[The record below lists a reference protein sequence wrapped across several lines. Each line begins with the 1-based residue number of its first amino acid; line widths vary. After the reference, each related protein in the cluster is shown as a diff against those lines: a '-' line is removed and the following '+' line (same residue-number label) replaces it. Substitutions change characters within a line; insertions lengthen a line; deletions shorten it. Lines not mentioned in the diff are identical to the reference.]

1 MLQKSFVEK
10 EFFKIFHSMDKILSP
25 FRQSKLLN
33 TLFLSNIFVSFHY
46 ALIIYINS
54 TYLSN
59 FFSETQVSALYI
71 IGAIINTFL
80 LLNASKILEKIGN
93 YRFVVYV
100 IIIEF
105 FSTIGMVASATP
117 FLIGLYFLTHTIA
130 ISLIYFNMDIFVES
144 LCKSEGQTGSI
155 RATYLTMA
163 NLTIVF
169 APIVVAFL
177 LTSNIYAYVYLAS
190 ATSLLPLYHLIKK
203 FKKLE
208 LKVIRHI
215 RIKETLTEYIK
226 NKDLYNIFISN
237 FLLQLFYAFMVVYVP
252 LYLER
257 YIGFSWTEIGIMFT
271 IMLLPFVLFEVPVGD
286 LADEK
291 YGEKEF
297 LTIGFV
303 VMGLATLF
311 ISFVTV
317 QSFWIWTT
325 ILFITR
331 IGASFVEVTSESYF
345 FRHVDQNKTDVISF
359 FRITRPLS
367 FLAGPI
373 IATITLQFVPFQYI
387 FIVIGAFMIL
397 GTHYSL
403 AIRDTK

>member
-1 MLQKSFVEK
+1 
-10 EFFKIFHSMDKILSP
+10 MDKILSP

>member
-1 MLQKSFVEK
+1 VLQKSFVEK

>member
-1 MLQKSFVEK
+1 M
-10 EFFKIFHSMDKILSP
+10 
-25 FRQSKLLN
+25 
-33 TLFLSNIFVSFHY
+33 
-46 ALIIYINS
+46 
-54 TYLSN
+54 
-59 FFSETQVSALYI
+59 
-71 IGAIINTFL
+71 L
-80 LLNASKILEKIGN
+80 LL
-93 YRFVVYV
+93 
-100 IIIEF
+100 
-105 FSTIGMVASATP
+105 
-117 FLIGLYFLTHTIA
+117 
-130 ISLIYFNMDIFVES
+130 
-144 LCKSEGQTGSI
+144 
-155 RATYLTMA
+155 
-163 NLTIVF
+163 
-169 APIVVAFL
+169 
-177 LTSNIYAYVYLAS
+177 
-190 ATSLLPLYHLIKK
+190 
-203 FKKLE
+203 
-208 LKVIRHI
+208 
-215 RIKETLTEYIK
+215 
-226 NKDLYNIFISN
+226 
-237 FLLQLFYAFMVVYVP
+237 
-252 LYLER
+252 
-257 YIGFSWTEIGIMFT
+257 
-271 IMLLPFVLFEVPVGD
+271 FVLFEVPVGD